1 MTRTQMHDIIPI
13 CTPIL
18 SADPDVKEDIMDQQ
32 KITIL
37 YCRLSNEDALD
48 GESNSIQNQK
58 ELLTQYAREHGYTNL
73 KVLVDDG
80 YTGTNFERPA
90 VKEGFELVKQGLV
103 GCWLVKDLSPFG
115 RDYLTVGQ
123 YTDIIFPSYDVRF
136 IAINDGVDSAKGDA
150 DGFSA
155 IRNLF
160 NEWYP
165 RDTSKKVRVVFRQK
179 GTSGKHLGKPPY
191 GYRTDPAD
199 KERWV
204 IDEEAAPV
212 VKRIFDLTIDGKG
225 PEQIAR
231 ILEQDKVL
239 TAKALYAKQ
248 SENHPDPKKRKKMPE
263 RPYHWIGQSVVGI
276 LERMEYTGCTCNFK
290 TYSKSY
296 KLKKRIPNAVED
308 MCIFPDTQEAIVSQ
322 AQWNR
327 VQELRKNKR
336 RLAKAER
343 QGLFSGLLF
352 CPDCGNKLHFATCK
366 SFDGKQDHY
375 VCSSYKSNRG
385 TCTAHYIRE
394 DVLREIVLE
403 RIRAVNE
410 YIRRD
415 VDGFQEEWL
424 QCRRQDH
431 EKNIRNDKK
440 RVEQAKKRLSDL
452 EIIIRKL
459 YEDYALGHINLALYK
474 KMSTDYES
482 ETERLKLEIEVTE
495 EWVEQQQEM
504 NDGLD
509 AFIALTEKY
518 VDVTELT
525 QTIVNEYIKKI
536 LVYAPDKSSGKRQQ
550 RIKIFFNFVD
560 EIDIPVLSGEIMTE
574 TTYGRRKTA

>member
-73 KVLVDDG
+73 KILVDDG

-103 GCWLVKDLSPFG
+103 GCWLVKDLSRFG

-199 KERWV
+199 KEHWV

-336 RLAKAER
+336 RPTKAER

-474 KMSTDYES
+474 KMSTDYEA

-536 LVYAPDKSSGKRQQ
+536 LVYTPDKSSGKRQQ